1 MPSEIKGT
9 GAGIIAALSLA
20 NLASDIARL
29 SKIIPL
35 REEVKYVKKSL
46 LINGPVKSLNGLRNV
61 RHIS

>member
-9 GAGIIAALSLA
+9 GTGIIAALSLA

-35 REEVKYVKKSL
+35 REEVKYVKKS
-46 LINGPVKSLNGLRNV
+46 I
-61 RHIS
+61 